1 MQSHIVLSMVQPK
14 TLNYAERKTSMTT
27 TKRII
32 LTIFVICITAL
43 NITVESRWMAIVAT
57 VIFLVLLF
65 SPLGEKR
72 NDSRD
77 AGNEHRGSGAV

>member
-1 MQSHIVLSMVQPK
+1 
-14 TLNYAERKTSMTT
+14 MTT

-32 LTIFVICITAL
+32 LTIFVICMTAL
-43 NITVESRWMAIVAT
+43 NITVESRWMGIVAL

-65 SPLGEKR
+65 SPWGEKR

-77 AGNEHRGSGAV
+77 SGNEHRRSGAV

>member
-1 MQSHIVLSMVQPK
+1 
-14 TLNYAERKTSMTT
+14 MTT

-32 LTIFVICITAL
+32 LTIFVICMTAL
-43 NITVESRWMAIVAT
+43 NITVESRWMGIVAA

-65 SPLGEKR
+65 SPWGEKR

-77 AGNEHRGSGAV
+77 AHCQHRGSGAV

>member
-1 MQSHIVLSMVQPK
+1 MVLSMVQSQNPK
-14 TLNYAERKTSMTT
+14 LRRKETSMTT

-32 LTIFVICITAL
+32 LTIFVICMTAL
-43 NITVESRWMAIVAT
+43 NITVESRWMGIVAL

-65 SPLGEKR
+65 SPWGEKR